1 MSDKEKRS
9 AALIRAY
16 ALERH
21 PEGGWFSEVFTAAEG
36 GERKLAGSIYFLL
49 DRDDIS
55 HFHQIDCE
63 ELWYFHEG
71 CGLNIYIREADGSCR
86 TERLG
91 NDFDAGEKPMVSV
104 GKGAIFAA
112 ENLDPTAYTFISCAT
127 APKFSYEGFR
137 LVPRCELSDAAFPE
151 RLFSDTAGR

>member
-71 CGLNIYIREADGSCR
+71 CGLNCNPVTYTS
-86 TERLG
+86 
-91 NDFDAGEKPMVSV
+91 FEKVS
-104 GKGAIFAA
+104 GKIF
-112 ENLDPTAYTFISCAT
+112 LTSLMISVTFKET
-127 APKFSYEGFR
+127 APRGMLF
-137 LVPRCELSDAAFPE
+137 PIELGGK
-151 RLFSDTAGR
+151 T